1 MSKYL
6 FDFLD
11 DLAGFKNDIE
21 TSILTDIDGTIS
33 EIAATP
39 EEAFVSPSM
48 KKELSKLNEKYQMV
62 GVISGRSVMNAR
74 SMVDVDGLLY
84 IGNHGME
91 YLIDDE
97 IFIDADAEKYMVD
110 IKRMAKELKNS
121 DLSKI
126 EGLMFE
132 NKGICLCI
140 HYRKCEIPEN
150 ARKKIL
156 DNLNDSIDSNRFKLS
171 EGRKNIELKPPIS
184 RDKGY
189 IIEKIVEKYDLH
201 RIIYLG
207 DDVTDV
213 DAFTKLEA
221 LENTGKIST
230 ATILVLSPEIPD
242 NVKNSALFYV
252 RSVNEVQRF
261 FKWLLK

>member
-6 FDFLD
+6 FDYLD
-11 DLAGFKNDIE
+11 DLSEFKNDNK
-21 TSILTDIDGTIS
+21 TTILTDIDGTIS

-39 EEAFVSPSM
+39 EEAVVSPSM
-48 KKELSKLNEKYQMV
+48 KNELEKLNEKYKMV
-62 GVISGRSVMNAR
+62 GVISGRSVINAR
-74 SMVDVDGLLY
+74 SMVDVDGILY

-97 IFIDADAEKYMVD
+97 IFIDTDAEKYLAD
-110 IKRMAKELKNS
+110 IKRKAEELENS

-126 EGLMFE
+126 EGLTFE
-132 NKGICLCI
+132 DKGICLCI
-140 HYRKCEIPEN
+140 HYRKCEIPED

-156 DNLNDSIDSNRFKLS
+156 DELNDSINSNKLKLS

-189 IIEKIVEKYDLH
+189 ILEKIIEKYDLN

-213 DAFTKLEA
+213 DAFTKLKA
-221 LENTGKIST
+221 LENIDKIST
-230 ATILVLSPEIPD
+230 ASILVLSSEIPEY
-242 NVKNSALFYV
+242 VKNSALFYV